1 MTDTWVS
8 EDYSFTYEKLTAE
21 GIIYLQA
28 RVVFVREKNGGFVAV
43 VGTRNVDDLI
53 KKERQQ
59 EMALQEAYDAA
70 EAANKAKTE
79 FLSNMSH
86 DIRTPM
92 NAITGFT
99 NIAKKQNEQDDVGKC
114 LDKIEESSEHLLAL
128 INDVLD
134 ISRIENGKIIYEPSC
149 ANITK
154 VTDAVIAIVQGI
166 MSGRDLTFN
175 IECTPIET
183 PYVITDPV
191 RVREVLVNIL
201 GNAVKFTEDGGS
213 VTFSSDY
220 HKTCEAD
227 KIVVR
232 YTVSDTGIGM
242 SKEYL
247 EKIFDEFSQ
256 ENTGARTQYKGTGL
270 GMSITKRYV
279 EMMGGT
285 ISVESEKGVGTTVVV
300 ELPMELTSADKIKKE
315 VSYEKKDFNGV
326 RALIAEDND
335 LNAEI
340 AVFQLEEYGMKVTR
354 AMDGQEAVDAF
365 SGNPAGTFDVILMDI
380 MMPRLNGYEATKQ
393 IRSMDDRPDAAAI
406 PIIAM
411 TANAFAEDIQASLD
425 AGMNAHIEK
434 PLVMEEVIKVILA
447 NLY

>member
-1 MTDTWVS
+1 
-8 EDYSFTYEKLTAE
+8 
-21 GIIYLQA
+21 
-28 RVVFVREKNGGFVAV
+28 
-43 VGTRNVDDLI
+43 
-53 KKERQQ
+53 
-59 EMALQEAYDAA
+59 
-70 EAANKAKTE
+70 
-79 FLSNMSH
+79 
-86 DIRTPM
+86 
-92 NAITGFT
+92 
-99 NIAKKQNEQDDVGKC
+99 
-114 LDKIEESSEHLLAL
+114 
-128 INDVLD
+128 
-134 ISRIENGKIIYEPSC
+134 
-149 ANITK
+149 
-154 VTDAVIAIVQGI
+154 
-166 MSGRDLTFN
+166 
-175 IECTPIET
+175 
-183 PYVITDPV
+183 
-191 RVREVLVNIL
+191 
-201 GNAVKFTEDGGS
+201 
-213 VTFSSDY
+213 
-220 HKTCEAD
+220 
-227 KIVVR
+227 
-232 YTVSDTGIGM
+232 
-242 SKEYL
+242 
-247 EKIFDEFSQ
+247 
-256 ENTGARTQYKGTGL
+256 
-270 GMSITKRYV
+270 MSITKRYV

-425 AGMNAHIEK
+425 AGMNAHIAK